1 MVTKEETPIANLPHI
16 GMFDRETAL
25 STEDYGS
32 RQRYGARR
40 ARSESKLY
48 YWAARRRTTA
58 FFRARFA
65 ILAALADAFVITTCA
80 VAIGVGYHI
89 FFYHVSGMAQ
99 PSTAIGILVSI
110 LFIAIN
116 VLRNE
121 YSIVGYLSFGG
132 HARRVA
138 LVWNIT
144 FLGALVLSFMV
155 KETSAI
161 SRGSIVLLYASGLFC
176 LVWLRAIIVHRT
188 KMSAIV
194 GKISALRV
202 VLAGSEAALRDF
214 SARYQPWAAGI
225 DVVSCS
231 VLRGP
236 ETLDEDLA
244 LAAASARVL
253 HPDDIFI
260 LVPWSQTR
268 TIDACVAAF
277 IKVPAS
283 IHLGPELVLD
293 RFSKA
298 SISRIGKIASLHLV
312 RQPLSTAEVVI
323 KRVFD
328 VVVAMAMLIVL
339 LPLFGLIAVAIKRD
353 SPGPVFFMQRRYGF
367 NQQTFRIVKFRS
379 MTVTESDRAM
389 RPATRNDDRV
399 TRVGRFMRR
408 YNIDELPQL
417 LNVIRGDMSLVGP
430 RPHALIQNQHYE
442 RSIAEYARRHNV
454 RPGVTGWA
462 QIHGLRGEI
471 TSEDFMRRRLEHDLY
486 YIDNWTMGLDLRI
499 LGMTILSAK
508 AFENAF

>member
-1 MVTKEETPIANLPHI
+1 M
-16 GMFDRETAL
+16 
-25 STEDYGS
+25 STDGYGI
-32 RQRYGARR
+32 RHRYGGRR
-40 ARSESKLY
+40 VRTGPKLY
-48 YWAARRRTTA
+48 LWAARRRTTA

-65 ILAALADAFVITTCA
+65 ILAALLDACVITGCA
-80 VAIGVGYHI
+80 LTIGVGYHVI
-89 FFYHVSGMAQ
+89 VYHVSGMAQ
-99 PSTAIGILVSI
+99 PSTEIGVVVSI

-116 VLRNE
+116 SLRNE
-121 YSIVGYLSFGG
+121 YSIMNYLSFGG

-138 LVWNIT
+138 LVWNTT

-155 KETSAI
+155 KETSSI
-161 SRGSIVLLYASGLFC
+161 SRVSIVLLYASGLVG
-176 LVWLRAIIVHRT
+176 LIVARASIVHRVKT
-188 KMSAIV
+188 SAIV

-202 VLAGSEAALRDF
+202 VLAGSETALQEF
-214 SARYQPWAAGI
+214 STRYQPWAAGI

-260 LVPWSQTR
+260 LVPWSQTE

-283 IHLGPELVLD
+283 IHLGPQQVLD

-298 SISRIGKIASLHLV
+298 SVSRIGRIASLHLV
-312 RQPLSTAEVVI
+312 RQPLTTTEIVI
-323 KRVFD
+323 KRIFD
-328 VVVAMAMLIVL
+328 IVVSLAMVVAL
-339 LPLFGLIAVAIKRD
+339 LPLFGVIALAIKLD
-353 SPGPVFFMQRRYGF
+353 TPGPVFFVQRRYGF

-379 MTVTESDRAM
+379 MSVTESDRAM

-442 RSIAEYARRHNV
+442 RSIADYARRHNV

-471 TSEDFMRRRLEHDLY
+471 ASEDFMRRRLEHDLY

-499 LGMTILSAK
+499 LGMTVLSAK